1 MNKISNSQILA
12 FVGMPGAGKTSA
24 IDYLTQ
30 KNIPKVYFGGVVL
43 DALRDEGYEINEVNE
58 KMMRDLRRKFDVEA
72 NKKEIEIIDHWKQ
85 EIESVY
91 RKKYDNLAAVQIE
104 MKRVIERMGNRIS
117 ILTKMVREES

>member
-1 MNKISNSQILA
+1 M
-12 FVGMPGAGKTSA
+12 
-24 IDYLTQ
+24 
-30 KNIPKVYFGGVVL
+30 
-43 DALRDEGYEINEVNE
+43 EINE

-117 ILTKMVREES
+117 ILTRMVREES

>member
-1 MNKISNSQILA
+1 M
-12 FVGMPGAGKTSA
+12 
-24 IDYLTQ
+24 
-30 KNIPKVYFGGVVL
+30 
-43 DALRDEGYEINEVNE
+43 EINE
-58 KMMRDLRRKFDVEA
+58 KILRDLRKNYEVEI
-72 NKKEIEIIDHWKQ
+72 NKKEIEILDHWKQ

>member
-1 MNKISNSQILA
+1 M
-12 FVGMPGAGKTSA
+12 
-24 IDYLTQ
+24 
-30 KNIPKVYFGGVVL
+30 
-43 DALRDEGYEINEVNE
+43 EINE
-58 KMMRDLRRKFDVEA
+58 KMMRELRKKFDVEM